1 MHLEKLLQSHMD
13 IIELGFISIMEQQE
27 AWRQSRPGRAEACES
42 GLDSCQ
48 LPPIGSSGASHLV
61 LLSSWR
67 LRPDDT
73 ALRRRHRGLLEIL
86 LCTVLA

>member
-1 MHLEKLLQSHMD
+1 MHLEKLLQNHMD
-13 IIELGFISIMEQQE
+13 IADLGFFSIVERQE

-48 LPPIGSSGASHLV
+48 LPPIGSSGASHV
-61 LLSSWR
+61 ALLSPWR

-73 ALRRRHRGLLEIL
+73 ALCRRQRGLLEIL

>member
-13 IIELGFISIMEQQE
+13 ITELGFISIMEQQE

-48 LPPIGSSGASHLV
+48 LPSYRQLWSFSL
-61 LLSSWR
+61 
-67 LRPDDT
+67 
-73 ALRRRHRGLLEIL
+73 GLAVFVE
-86 LCTVLA
+86 AEAR